1 VNGKAHA
8 TASIAASLP
17 TGLIVGLALGP
28 DVGLCAVGGCLLGIF
43 VNPDLDQLTIER
55 AEWKIIKWL
64 PVIGWAWL
72 MLWDVYARVCKHRGF
87 LSHFPAIGILGRVG
101 YLELWDLAF
110 WLARGQPAPVM
121 VTPAQMR
128 CALGA
133 FIGLAVS
140 DTLHWLMDGC
150 PVQVAKW
157 GRALWPRFAS

>member
-1 VNGKAHA
+1 MNGHAHA
-8 TASIAASLP
+8 TASIGAALP
-17 TGLIVGLALGP
+17 TGLAVGLALGP
-28 DVGLCAVGGCLLGIF
+28 DVGLCAAGGCLLGIF

-64 PVIGWAWL
+64 PVAGWGWL
-72 MLWDVYARVCKHRGF
+72 MLWDVYARICKHRGF
-87 LSHFPAIGILGRVG
+87 LSHFPIVGTLGRVG

-140 DTLHWLMDGC
+140 DILHWLMDGC
-150 PVQVAKW
+150 PLQVAKW
-157 GRALWPRFAS
+157 GKALLPRFA

>member
-1 VNGKAHA
+1 MNGRAHA
-8 TASIAASLP
+8 AASLAASLP

-28 DVGLCAVGGCLLGIF
+28 DVGLCAAGGCLLGIF

-55 AEWKIIKWL
+55 AEWRIIKWL

-72 MLWDVYARVCKHRGF
+72 MLWDIYARVCKHRGV
-87 LSHFPAIGILGRVG
+87 LSHFPIIGTVGRVL

-110 WLARGQPAPVM
+110 WLARDQPAPVM
-121 VTPAQMR
+121 VTPQQMR

-140 DTLHWLMDGC
+140 DCLHWLMDGC
-150 PVQVAKW
+150 PLQIAKW
-157 GRALWPRFAS
+157 GKALLPRFA

>member
-8 TASIAASLP
+8 TASIVAALP
-17 TGLIVGLALGP
+17 AGLVVALALGP
-28 DVGLCAVGGCLLGIF
+28 DVGLCAAGGCLLGVF

-64 PVIGWAWL
+64 PVVGWAWL
-72 MLWDVYARVCKHRGF
+72 MLWDIYARVCKHRGF
-87 LSHFPAIGILGRVG
+87 LSHFPIVGTVGRVL
-101 YLELWDLAF
+101 YLELWDLAL
-110 WLARGQPAPVM
+110 WLARDQPAPVM
-121 VTPAQMR
+121 VTAAQMR

-150 PVQVAKW
+150 PVQVARW
-157 GRALWPRFAS
+157 GKALLPRFA

>member
-1 VNGKAHA
+1 MNGKAHA
-8 TASIAASLP
+8 TASLAASLP

-28 DVGLCAVGGCLLGIF
+28 DVGLCAAGGCLVGIF

-72 MLWDVYARVCKHRGF
+72 MLWDIYARVCKHRGV
-87 LSHFPAIGILGRVG
+87 LSHFPIVGTLGRVG

-110 WLARGQPAPVM
+110 WLVSGKSDPVI
-121 VTPAQMR
+121 VTSAQMR
-128 CALGA
+128 CAFGA

-150 PVQVAKW
+150 PVQVARW
-157 GRALWPRFAS
+157 GKALLPRFA